1 MSMEHGDG
9 NSEKIFDIAIIGAG
23 PVGIELAVCLRRAG
37 IDYIHID
44 ANQIG
49 HTLTWWPRNTNFFS
63 TTERIEIAGIPLQNT
78 HQQRTTGED
87 YLVYLRGIVEQYD
100 LQVNTY
106 ERVTDLQRCG
116 DEWTLTTNRRGAT
129 IRYHTRR
136 VVVAIGD
143 MEYPN
148 RIGIPGDDLP
158 HVTHYFRDPHDYFRQ
173 RLLIV
178 GGRNSAVEAALR
190 CWRAGAQVT
199 VSYRRAELDATSVKH
214 WLLPD
219 FNAQVDA
226 GTIRFLPE
234 TVPLAITPTHVVLA
248 PTTGNVCEQFEH
260 PADFVFMATGFYGDQ
275 SLLEQAGVQFE
286 GPNRVPVYDP
296 TTMETNAAGVYL
308 AGTVAAGVQQ
318 SYSLFIEN
326 SHEHVGKI
334 VEAITGRWP
343 DRIGAVAARTY
354 SLPLHDIIAN

>member
-1 MSMEHGDG
+1 MSVVQGDD

-44 ANQIG
+44 AKQIG

-87 YLVYLRGIVEQYD
+87 YLVYLRAIVEQYD
-100 LQVNTY
+100 LQINTY
-106 ERVTDLQRCG
+106 ERVTDLQRFG
-116 DEWTLTTNRRGAT
+116 DEWTLTTDRRGAT
-129 IRYHTRR
+129 NRYRTRR
-136 VVVAIGD
+136 MVLAIGD

-199 VSYRRAELDATSVKH
+199 LSYRRAELDDKSVKH

-219 FNAQVDA
+219 FYAQVDA

-234 TVPLAITPTHVVLA
+234 TIPIAITPTHVVLA
-248 PTTGNVCEQFEH
+248 PTTGNVSEQVEH

-275 SLLEQAGVQFE
+275 SLLEQAGVLLE

-296 TTMETNAAGVYL
+296 TTMETNVGGVYL

-318 SYSLFIEN
+318 RYSLFIEN